1 MLTSIRFGMASH
13 VGAAHSSPP
22 QGRSKRDSNE
32 EKKENSKMQKNS
44 TTLWLGIIG
53 VPTNSS
59 GTTEGVARA
68 PQALRRAGLIDTLQH
83 VSDVKDYGDVAV
95 LAPTSERSQAS
106 GIIAEESL
114 LSMTQDVQQAV
125 GRALTE
131 GRFPLVIGGDCPL
144 LLGCLAAARS
154 RLARTGLLFVDGHED
169 AYPPHQSPTGEAAD
183 MELGLALGSVP
194 APGLPA
200 ELARLLPLVRPQEVR
215 MLGMRDAAV
224 LRTEGVRSLAEVLE
238 LYDDQ
243 ALQGEAL
250 VSITQAALRHLQARI
265 HRWWLHV
272 DLDVLSTE
280 ALSAIDYPQPGGLSW
295 RQLETLTATA
305 LAAEGLVGWDIT
317 IYNPDLDP
325 DGSQAVRI
333 VEYLVGAL
341 AHLPTPLR

>member
-1 MLTSIRFGMASH
+1 
-13 VGAAHSSPP
+13 
-22 QGRSKRDSNE
+22 
-32 EKKENSKMQKNS
+32 MQKNS
-44 TTLWLGIIG
+44 TTLRLGIIG

-68 PQALRRAGLIDTLQH
+68 PQALRVAGLIDTLQQ

-95 LAPTSERSQAS
+95 LAPTPERSQAS

-114 LSMTQDVQQAV
+114 ISMTQRVQQAV
-125 GRALTE
+125 GLALTE
-131 GRFPLVIGGDCPL
+131 GRFPLVIGGDCPI

-183 MELGLALGSVP
+183 MELGLALGLVP
-194 APGLPA
+194 APGLLA
-200 ELARLLPLVRPQEVR
+200 DLARLLPLVRPDEVR
-215 MLGMRDAAV
+215 MLGMRDAAL
-224 LRTEGVRSLAEVLE
+224 LRTEGVSSLAQEVE

-243 ALQGEAL
+243 ALQGESLA
-250 VSITQAALRHLQARI
+250 SITQAALMHIQARTNG
-265 HRWWLHV
+265 WWLHV

-295 RQLETLTATA
+295 RQLETLTATDM
-305 LAAEGLVGWDIT
+305 AAEGLGGGDIT

-325 DGSQAVRI
+325 NGSQAVRI
-333 VEYLVGAL
+333 VEYFLGAI
-341 AHLPTPLR
+341 AHLPTQLR